1 MKKLQAGGVGRKNP
15 FLVLAVNLKES
26 GRRNAFYVVLN
37 TVLAE
42 KRFFTY
48 RMFPRVFA

>member
-1 MKKLQAGGVGRKNP
+1 MSLTLTLIDLSRQ
-15 FLVLAVNLKES
+15 
-26 GRRNAFYVVLN
+26 NAFYVVLN

-48 RMFPRVFA
+48 RLLPKVFA

>member
-1 MKKLQAGGVGRKNP
+1 MNLTLNP
-15 FLVLAVNLKES
+15 FDL
-26 GRRNAFYVVLN
+26 GRQSAFYVVLN

-48 RMFPRVFA
+48 RMFPKVFA